1 MQKSVKLGFFLVLFL
16 SYGCA
21 SRKAPT
27 FYPTFETK
35 SPLSLNKD
43 KPPLLIQIEDRRAQ
57 RKEPPQKEMV
67 LKLKKSLKSIYGK
80 NIEWVDLDNGV
91 PERVYAAV
99 FITSINSSFKSP
111 YWKANS
117 SVYIRFVD
125 RRENLKEVVKETT
138 FKGAHQKVNVPWEN
152 TKGIVLKKAWD
163 KVSLNILK
171 SLNKFVQ

>member
-21 SRKAPT
+21 SKKAPI

-35 SPLSLNKD
+35 SPLSLQKD

-57 RKEPPQKEMV
+57 RNEPPQKEMI